1 MTATTRIRLITGFK
15 IPAMAVA
22 GIALLVLSCGDGA
35 VEPPPPPAPVATTV
49 TVNPG
54 STALSALGETARFTA
69 EVRDQ
74 NGQVMT
80 GAAVAWASS
89 DASVAAVD
97 ASGVATAAG
106 NGSATITATA
116 GSVSGTAA
124 VTVAQVVTAVA
135 VSPAADTLV
144 AFGDTVRLVAEA
156 TDANGHGVAG
166 SEFSWSS
173 SDTLVARVDDSG
185 LVTGVDEGMATI
197 TATAGEYSGVAE
209 ITTVENTDRAALVAL
224 YEATDGPNW
233 IDNTNWLTDAPLG
246 EWYGVKTDASGRVV
260 ELDLGGRWDR
270 ETRAEARHG
279 LTGPIPPEL
288 GNLSNLQ
295 TLTLHWN
302 GLSGPVPP
310 ELGQLDN
317 LRWLSLSQNR
327 LQGRIPAELGSVG
340 ELQYLFL
347 GGNLLTGPIPS
358 ELGNLI
364 ELRRLQIGHNSLSGP
379 IPPELGGLTD
389 LTRLE
394 LPGNTLSGPIPPE
407 LGNLLALQILDFNTN
422 RLSGPIPPELGKLSE
437 LTWLNLHKNRLTGQ
451 IPTELKNLT
460 GLTLFSVDSNQ
471 LTGPIPEWLRDLTNL
486 ESLALSWN
494 NLTGAIPPWLGTLT
508 NLESLNLARSGLSG
522 PIPPELGGLAKLRR
536 LGLGG
541 NELTGTLPP
550 ELADLGNLEE
560 LEVGGN
566 LLTGPLPQEFVNLP
580 KLRSF
585 GCLNDHGFC
594 VPGTG
599 PFADWV
605 DGLEA
610 FEGPWC
616 NQSDATVLESLYQ
629 ATDGPDWRESEGWLE
644 GPALGEWHGV
654 RADTLGR
661 VTAIDLADNDL
672 AGQGAVQSGL
682 SERVDGTADRRQQ
695 CVVRSPSRSRSPSF
709 RFPRC
714 TTPARTCVPP
724 ADGAFRE
731 WLNGVA
737 SHEGTGVRCAPIS
750 EREILAD
757 VYRATGGPG
766 WGDSDMWMTDAPLG
780 EWTGVETD
788 SSGRIVGL
796 DLSRQGLS
804 GPIPAGLG
812 MLANLEQLRLFG
824 NNLSGR
830 IPPELGDLEKLESLD
845 LRWND
850 LSGSIPPEL
859 GTLDNLERLN
869 LSINDLSGPIP
880 PELGDLGN
888 LESLTLFSNNL
899 SGPIP
904 PELGALGNL
913 RWLLLTSNNL
923 SGAIPPDLGTLA
935 NLQSLDLRANNLS
948 GPIPAELGALADLWR
963 LDLSENNVSGPIPS
977 ELGGLGRLATLGL
990 GVNDLSGSV
999 PPELG
1004 TLVNLQELDLT
1015 NNTAISGTLPPSF
1028 TSLRS
1033 LDAILARGTDLCV
1046 PLGDGGFRSWLDGIS
1061 DAQIESCAPS
1071 SAYLTQAVQSR
1082 TLPVPLVAGEEALL
1096 RVFVTSS
1103 RASGVGIPPVRAR
1116 FYRSGTETHA
1126 VDIPGTS
1133 VPIPATVDEGDL
1145 SNSANAVIP
1154 AQVVRPGLQI
1164 VIEVDPDRTLDPALG
1179 LPDRI
1184 PQEGRLAVDVRE
1196 VPQFDLTVIPFLW
1209 TSDPDSTVIG
1219 MAEGMAA
1226 NPGGHEL
1233 LQETHTLLPV
1243 AAIEATAH
1251 EPVMTSSDSGY
1262 DVLRETE
1269 MIRVLEG
1276 PGHYMGLMADFSD
1289 VAGVARLSGRSSA
1302 SVPAGDVIAHEL
1314 GHNMSLG
1321 HAPCSVPGPDPWY
1334 PYPDGSIGA
1343 VGYDFP
1349 GEYDLVDGGGL
1360 VEAWRPDIMSYCS
1373 PSNWISDYYF
1383 NKALNHRIGSADA
1396 NMAAIAARP
1405 TRTLLLWGG
1414 LDADGVPYLD
1424 PAFVAD
1430 ALPTLPPAG
1439 TEYSIE
1445 GADAAGTPLFSYTF
1459 DMPVTADAEGE
1470 EAGFVFA
1477 LPVEADWADNLAK
1490 ITLSGPDRATYSLDE
1505 GTNRPMAILRDPGSG
1520 QVRGFLRDPPLAG
1533 TLVAA
1538 DAVGGTVGQGMEV
1551 LFSRGIPD
1559 IGAWRR

>member
-15 IPAMAVA
+15 IPAMAAA
-22 GIALLVLSCGDGA
+22 GIVMLVLSCGDGA
-35 VEPPPPPAPVATTV
+35 VEPLPPAVEPPAPPVPVATTV
-49 TVNPG
+49 P
-54 STALSALGETARFTA
+54 
-69 EVRDQ
+69 
-74 NGQVMT
+74 
-80 GAAVAWASS
+80 
-89 DASVAAVD
+89 
-97 ASGVATAAG
+97 
-106 NGSATITATA
+106 
-116 GSVSGTAA
+116 
-124 VTVAQVVTAVA
+124 
-135 VSPAADTLV
+135 
-144 AFGDTVRLVAEA
+144 
-156 TDANGHGVAG
+156 
-166 SEFSWSS
+166 
-173 SDTLVARVDDSG
+173 
-185 LVTGVDEGMATI
+185 
-197 TATAGEYSGVAE
+197 
-209 ITTVENTDRAALVAL
+209 DRAALVAL
-224 YEATDGPNW
+224 YNATDGPNW
-233 IDNTNWLTDAPLG
+233 VDNTKWLTDAPLG
-246 EWYGVKTDASGRVV
+246 EWYGVETDFSGRVV
-260 ELDLGGRWDR
+260 RLDLSGRV
-270 ETRAEARHG
+270 EEGVLIPHG
-279 LTGPIPPEL
+279 LSGTIPPEIASLSSLQRLDLSSNSLSGSIPPEL
-288 GNLSNLQ
+288 V
-295 TLTLHWN
+295 
-302 GLSGPVPP
+302 GLA
-310 ELGQLDN
+310 N
-317 LRWLSLSQNR
+317 
-327 LQGRIPAELGSVG
+327 
-340 ELQYLFL
+340 
-347 GGNLLTGPIPS
+347 
-358 ELGNLI
+358 
-364 ELRRLQIGHNSLSGP
+364 
-379 IPPELGGLTD
+379 
-389 LTRLE
+389 LE
-394 LPGNTLSGPIPPE
+394 LLY
-407 LGNLLALQILDFNTN
+407 LL
-422 RLSGPIPPELGKLSE
+422 
-437 LTWLNLHKNRLTGQ
+437 
-451 IPTELKNLT
+451 
-460 GLTLFSVDSNQ
+460 
-471 LTGPIPEWLRDLTNL
+471 
-486 ESLALSWN
+486 N
-494 NLTGAIPPWLGTLT
+494 ND
-508 NLESLNLARSGLSG
+508 LSG
-522 PIPPELGGLAKLRR
+522 PIPPELGGLASLRQLMLQDNNLSGRIPPELGNLLTLGTLRLGENNLSGPIPPELGKLTNLTWLDLYRNRLTGPIPAELKEITGLTSLSVGVNLLTGPIPEWLRNLTNLAYLDLSWNNLTGPVPPWLGTLTNLQTLHLVRNDLSGPIPPELGRLANLRR
-536 LGLGG
+536 LNLGG
-541 NELTGTLPP
+541 NKLTGSLPS
-550 ELADLGNLEE
+550 ELANITWLEE
-560 LEVGGN
+560 LSIGSN

-580 KLRSF
+580 RLRSF
-585 GCLNDHGFC
+585 GCSNDHGFC
-594 VPGTG
+594 VPGTR
-599 PFADWV
+599 PFSDWIE
-605 DGLEA
+605 GLEE
-610 FEGPWC
+610 FEGAWC
-616 NQSDATVLESLYQ
+616 NQLDATVLESLYE
-629 ATDGPDWRESEGWLE
+629 ATDGPDWHESEGWL
-644 GPALGEWHGV
+644 GDPALSEWHGV
-654 RADTLGR
+654 RTDTLGR
-661 VTAIDLADNDL
+661 VTAINLDDNGL
-672 AGQGAVQSGL
+672 AGQVPSNLGYL
-682 SERVDGTADRRQQ
+682 SELTELRIGDNNALSGRLPVSLAELPLSTLHYAGTDL
-695 CVVRSPSRSRSPSF
+695 CS
-709 RFPRC
+709 
-714 TTPARTCVPP
+714 P
-724 ADGAFRE
+724 ADVSFRE

-869 LSINDLSGPIP
+869 LSLNDLSGPIP
-880 PELGDLGN
+880 PELGDLRN

-963 LDLSENNVSGPIPS
+963 LDLSDNNVSGPIPS

-1046 PLGDGGFRSWLDGIS
+1046 PLGDGGLRSWLDGIS

-1116 FYRSGTETHA
+1116 FYRSGTETRV

-1133 VPIPATVDEGDL
+1133 VPIPATVDESDL
-1145 SNSANAVIP
+1145 SKSANAVIP
-1154 AQVVRPGLQI
+1154 AEVVRPGLET

-1179 LPDRI
+1179 LPERI
-1184 PQEGRLAVDVRE
+1184 PAEGRLAIDVRE
-1196 VPQFDLTVIPFLW
+1196 VPGFKLTVVPFLW
-1209 TSDPDSTVIG
+1209 TSDPDSVVVG

-1226 NPGGHEL
+1226 DPEGHEL
-1233 LQETHTLLPV
+1233 LQETLTLLPV
-1243 AAIEATAH
+1243 AAIDVTAH
-1251 EPVMTSSDSGY
+1251 APVTSSSDSGS

-1276 PGHYMGLMADFSD
+1276 GGYYMGLMAKFSD
-1289 VAGVARLSGRSSA
+1289 VGGIARRPGRSSA
-1302 SVPAGDVIAHEL
+1302 SIPAGDVIAHEL

-1360 VEAWRPDIMSYCS
+1360 VEAWRPDIMSYCN

-1383 NKALNHRIGSADA
+1383 TKALNHRLGSADA

-1430 ALPTLPPAG
+1430 AVPTLPPAG
-1439 TEYSIE
+1439 TEYAIE
-1445 GADAAGTPLFSYTF
+1445 GVDAAGTPLFSYAF
-1459 DMPVTADAEGE
+1459 DMPATADAEGE

-1477 LPVEADWADNLAK
+1477 IPVEAGWGDNLAR
-1490 ITLSGPDRATYSLDE
+1490 ITLSGPDRVVYSLHE
-1505 GTNRPMAILRDPGSG
+1505 GTNRPMAILRDPQSG

-1533 TLVAA
+1533 TQVAA
-1538 DAVGGTVGQGMEV
+1538 DAVGRASGLEMEV

-1559 IGAWRR
+1559 MGAWRR